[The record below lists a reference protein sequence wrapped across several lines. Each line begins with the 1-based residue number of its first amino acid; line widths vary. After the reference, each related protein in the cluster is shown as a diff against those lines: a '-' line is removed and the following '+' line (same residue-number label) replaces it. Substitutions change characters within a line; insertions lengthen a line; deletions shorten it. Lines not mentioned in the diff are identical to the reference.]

1 MNKHFNQMLVNFSVM
16 LGRMEHAKLAF
27 YSSRAVK
34 QQEKNLKYMLKQGK
48 NSEYGK
54 KNNFKD
60 VKSIEDYQ
68 KIVPYSWY
76 PDYAEY
82 IERIAYKGERNVLT
96 KKMPLKFA
104 ESSGST
110 GKSKLVPMSG
120 WSTWCCQCFSFSAAV
135 GCAYKYYKA
144 RGKKVPPQKG
154 LLTIE
159 VLSHKLPCKR
169 NASGLA
175 AIPMLYL
182 KPVTPFFVTSPKEVM
197 YPETLE
203 PMDMHYMKLRFALP
217 ERNVSYIGTVFI
229 TMAESMFKY
238 MEENW
243 EMLCDDIE
251 KGTINESIVCPPDVR
266 KKLLKKCKPDP
277 ERAEELRRE
286 FRKGFDEEA
295 IIPRIWPKCG
305 WMYGLGTG
313 NLAFYQKK
321 LRRYL
326 GEEMPLHYVG
336 YAASEGLMAV
346 PIEFNSADYV
356 ILPQNGFYEFLP
368 VDGPDDARPLTIS
381 EVEVGK
387 EYELIVT
394 NMSGFYRY
402 RIEDVVKVTG
412 FYKQSPMI
420 QFMYRRNQIANIS
433 GEKINQRA
441 FDLLINDL
449 SKEVGEDFAGY
460 CIYPDRSTSPGHYV
474 VLIEPMSKDIPD
486 SECSR
491 YAEIFEKR
499 LCETNVLVPP
509 LIRNGAL
516 GHCEVK
522 FLRNGTYEDY
532 REKVLRA
539 KGANL
544 NQVKPVKV
552 IDNEERKEYF
562 FSNVRDSLK

>member
-16 LGRMEHAKLAF
+16 LGRMEHAKLSF
-27 YSSRAVK
+27 YASRAVK
-34 QQEKNLKYMLKQGK
+34 QQKMNLKYLMRQGK
-48 NSEYGK
+48 NTEYGK

-68 KIVPYSWY
+68 NIVPYSWY

-82 IERIAYKGERNVLT
+82 IDRIAYKGEKNVLT
-96 KKMPLKFA
+96 KRFPLKFA

-120 WSTWCCQCFSFSAAV
+120 WSTWCCQCFSFSAPV
-135 GCAYKYYKA
+135 GCAHKYYKA
-144 RGKKVPPQKG
+144 MGKKVPPQRG

-159 VLSHKLPCKR
+159 VLSHKLPCNR

-182 KPVTPFFVTSPKEVM
+182 KPFTRFFVTSPKEVM

-217 ERNVSYIGTVFI
+217 QKGVSYIGTVFI

-238 MEENW
+238 LEENW

-251 KGTINESIVCPPDVR
+251 KGTINESITCPPDVR

-295 IIPRIWPKCG
+295 IVPRIWPKCG

-313 NLAFYQKK
+313 SLSFYQKK

-356 ILPQNGFYEFLP
+356 LLPQNGFYEFLP
-368 VDGPDDARPLTIS
+368 VDGPEDARPLTIE

-387 EYELIVT
+387 DYELIVT

-412 FYKQSPMI
+412 FHKQSPTV
-420 QFMYRRNQIANIS
+420 QFQYRRNQIANIS

-449 SKEVGEDFAGY
+449 SSEVGQDFAGY

-486 SECSR
+486 IEASR
-491 YAEIFEKR
+491 YAEIFEKK

>member
-1 MNKHFNQMLVNFSVM
+1 
-16 LGRMEHAKLAF
+16 
-27 YSSRAVK
+27 
-34 QQEKNLKYMLKQGK
+34 
-48 NSEYGK
+48 
-54 KNNFKD
+54 
-60 VKSIEDYQ
+60 
-68 KIVPYSWY
+68 
-76 PDYAEY
+76 
-82 IERIAYKGERNVLT
+82 
-96 KKMPLKFA
+96 
-104 ESSGST
+104 
-110 GKSKLVPMSG
+110 
-120 WSTWCCQCFSFSAAV
+120 
-135 GCAYKYYKA
+135 
-144 RGKKVPPQKG
+144 
-154 LLTIE
+154 
-159 VLSHKLPCKR
+159 
-169 NASGLA
+169 
-175 AIPMLYL
+175 
-182 KPVTPFFVTSPKEVM
+182 
-197 YPETLE
+197 
-203 PMDMHYMKLRFALP
+203 
-217 ERNVSYIGTVFI
+217 
-229 TMAESMFKY
+229 
-238 MEENW
+238 
-243 EMLCDDIE
+243 
-251 KGTINESIVCPPDVR
+251 
-266 KKLLKKCKPDP
+266 
-277 ERAEELRRE
+277 
-286 FRKGFDEEA
+286 
-295 IIPRIWPKCG
+295 
-305 WMYGLGTG
+305 MYGLGTG

-368 VDGPDDARPLTIS
+368 IDGPEDARPLTMS

-412 FYKQSPMI
+412 FYKQSPTI

-441 FDLLINDL
+441 FDLLINDV

-460 CIYPDRSTSPGHYV
+460 CIYPDRSTSPGHYI
-474 VLIEPMSKDIPD
+474 VLIEPMSNNIPD
-486 SECSR
+486 SECAR

-562 FSNVRDSLK
+562 FSNVLDSLK